1 MGLDLSVLSVRQIDI
16 YTIILTAVYFLASMR
31 TVRGRGAGGG
41 GGGGA
46 VEWTCEAPRPSQ
58 HPRSGPV
65 SAGVGTDDNV

>member
-1 MGLDLSVLSVRQIDI
+1 MGQDWSVFCPPDQR

-41 GGGGA
+41 GGGGGA

-58 HPRSGPV
+58 HPRSGLV

>member
-1 MGLDLSVLSVRQIDI
+1 
-16 YTIILTAVYFLASMR
+16 MR
-31 TVRGRGAGGG
+31 TVRGRGAGGGG

-58 HPRSGPV
+58 HPRSGLV